1 MPIQCPHCH
10 KVFELTDNEYLQLLN
25 QVKTEEFDSELNRR
39 VETMKRQQEAEEK
52 ARQLEAE
59 KEMQAGIS
67 AKELEISKLR
77 QEIEALKGAVSNN
90 DALRD
95 AALATERAEAQKK
108 IGELASKKD
117 AEIADLRRLLETSDS
132 RHELDLEKE
141 RSRSR
146 DLLNEN
152 ERRIS
157 ELSGK
162 LEAKELEA
170 GKRELELKEQHAAV
184 LKAKDEEIERYRDLK
199 SRLSTKMLGETLEQ
213 HCFNSFY
220 QARNFGAF
228 ADATLE
234 KDNDVVEG
242 TKGDFVFRDYINGT
256 ECVSIMFEMKNEDEN
271 TRSKHRNEDFFA
283 KLDKD
288 RTRKKCEYAV
298 LVSTLEAD
306 SELYNQGIVDVSY
319 RYAKMYVIRP
329 QFFLP
334 VISLI
339 SKTSRAQASTMIELR
354 RDLAVAQAQSVDVT
368 NFEERRNRFASEFM
382 KFVNDHK
389 KKHESAL
396 ESIDKAISAAEK
408 QIENLQKVK
417 KLFETS
423 NQKLVRAGDAIE
435 NDFTIKKLTRGNPTM
450 KRMFAEERLR
460 KEETQARTTTGDS
473 EAPPE

>member
-1 MPIQCPHCH
+1 MSIQCPHCH

-25 QVKTEEFDSELNRR
+25 QVKNEEFDSELNRR
-39 VETMKRQQEAEEK
+39 LEMMKLQQEAEDK
-52 ARQLEAE
+52 ARRLEAE
-59 KEMQAGIS
+59 KELQAGIS

-77 QEIEALKGAVSNN
+77 QEIEALKGTVTNN

-95 AALATERAEAQKK
+95 AALATARAEAAKEL
-108 IGELASKKD
+108 GELASKKD
-117 AEIADLRRLLETSDS
+117 SEIAELRKRLETSDS
-132 RHELDLEKE
+132 RHELVLEKE

-146 DLLNEN
+146 ELLNEN
-152 ERRIS
+152 HKKIS
-157 ELSGK
+157 ELSSR

-170 GKRELELKEQHAAV
+170 DKRELELKEQHAAV

-228 ADATLE
+228 AEATLE
-234 KDNDVVEG
+234 KDNEVVEG
-242 TKGDFVFRDYINGT
+242 TKGDFVFRDYIDGT

-319 RYAKMYVIRP
+319 RYPKMYVIRP

-339 SKTSRAQASTMIELR
+339 SKTSRAQATTVTELR
-354 RDLAVAQAQSVDVT
+354 KDLAVAQAQSVDVT

-389 KKHESAL
+389 KKHDAAL
-396 ESIDKAISAAEK
+396 ESIDKAIAAAEK

-423 NQKLVRAGDAIE
+423 NQKLVRAGDVIE

-450 KRMFAEERLR
+450 KRMFAEERRRL
-460 KEETQARTTTGDS
+460 EEPQDYTTPDDS
-473 EAPPE
+473 ETSTE